1 MVTLRERCF
10 KTDKEQVT
18 EIIELRTS
26 HEETDTRMMLQ
37 AKFETVTSQKVKT
50 FQSTEITSSYSLA
63 LT

>member
-1 MVTLRERCF
+1 MVTLREKFF
-10 KTDKEQVT
+10 KTDEKQVT